1 MAKEEVLKEVGELT
15 VNECLAELK
24 ELSKDVEFDVKFTKK
39 TPLKEL
45 RALVQE
51 GRYAI
56 AEGAEEIDLGGDES
70 SEDEKSD
77 TEDSDEEPEEES
89 EDESEDETDKP
100 APRVQIGRTVEGSL
114 TVVVKNGETR
124 TYSRASHGVHWR
136 VLAQQY
142 ADNKHGTIV
151 PGK

>member
-1 MAKEEVLKEVGELT
+1 MANEEVLKEVGELT
-15 VNECLAELK
+15 VDECLAELK
-24 ELSKDVEFDVKFTKK
+24 ELSKDVEFDVKFTKR
-39 TPLKEL
+39 TPVKEL

-51 GRYAI
+51 GRDAI
-56 AEGAEEIDLGGDES
+56 AEDAEDVDLGGDES

-77 TEDSDEEPEEES
+77 SGKSDEESEEES
-89 EDESEDETDKP
+89 EDESEEETAKP
-100 APRVQIGRTVEGSL
+100 APRVQIVRTVEGSL

-124 TYSRASHGVHWR
+124 TYSRASHGEHWR

-142 ADNKHGTIV
+142 ADHKHGTIV